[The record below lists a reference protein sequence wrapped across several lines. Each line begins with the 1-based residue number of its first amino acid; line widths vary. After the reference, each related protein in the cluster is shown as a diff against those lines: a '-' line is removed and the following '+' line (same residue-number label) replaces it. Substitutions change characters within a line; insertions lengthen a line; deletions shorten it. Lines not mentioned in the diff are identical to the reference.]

1 MNCDGTVRINGDQDG
16 NAFVYSKEATTTN
29 NAEGGDDE
37 DTAAT
42 PTSYKTVSADLGLL
56 HVLGGFNDAITKFY
70 IWSSRCT
77 SSSHSCMETW
87 IRSLE
92 DDK

>member
-1 MNCDGTVRINGDQDG
+1 MRNTGVPTESSVPPSSESPAVRSGTMNCDGTVRINGDQDG

-42 PTSYKTVSADLGLL
+42 PTSYKTVSADLGL
-56 HVLGGFNDAITKFY
+56 I
-70 IWSSRCT
+70 
-77 SSSHSCMETW
+77 
-87 IRSLE
+87 
-92 DDK
+92 